1 MSADPSDTIHL
12 TPFFRP
18 RGVAV
23 VGASTDPTKLGYGL
37 ARNLVQSNYQGVVHF
52 VNPKGGSLLGRPM
65 YPTMAQVPDPV
76 DLAIILIPARF
87 IPQALH
93 ECGQRGLKAVIIG
106 SGGFRETGTEGAALE
121 AECLEVV
128 RSYGMRLIGPNC
140 IGLLDTHLPMDATF
154 LPPPGP
160 LPGDVAFISH
170 SGAICAAVIDWAR
183 GQSFGLSRLVSLGNQ
198 ADVNETDVLAPVAA
212 DPFTRVLTLYLE
224 GVQDGR
230 RFVAEAGR
238 LTRLKPIIALKVGRY
253 ASGQRAVASHTGA
266 LAGQESAFNAAFRR
280 AGVIRADTSE
290 EMFDWARALAWCP
303 PPKGRGVAV
312 LTNAG
317 GPGVT
322 AADAL
327 ESNGMYLAEF
337 TEATCAAMQAILP
350 SAASLHNPVD
360 MLASASPEQYA
371 RCLAILLEDPGVQ
384 SVLVILPP
392 PPMFTAGAVAKALI
406 PVIYSSAKP
415 VVIALMG
422 ERLIQEAVE
431 HFRAARVAEY
441 RFPER
446 AASALAVLAQRA
458 EYLERSEQQ
467 PLVCQDVDKS
477 QARAILHPYAI
488 ALSEANGASKNLEP
502 RFLPQETAHALLQA
516 YGIATPPSRLARSP
530 QEAVQLAR
538 QVGLPVALKV
548 VAPNIPHKSD
558 VNGVLLNLFSE
569 QEVLQGY
576 QQIVANVQA
585 AFPQADGFTAFPA
598 GIAEHQS
605 SGVLVQRMITGGQEV
620 IVGAIQDAQFG
631 PLVMFGSGGVEVEGL
646 KDVAFALAPMT
657 EEEAEHLLNSTWAGR
672 RLSGFRNLQ
681 PADRQAV
688 LQVLRRLAQLAAD
701 FPQLAEIE
709 INPLLVLPE
718 GGAFAVDVRASLI
731 ADRDRSKLLPSTR
744 TG

>member
-1 MSADPSDTIHL
+1 MSANSL
-12 TPFFRP
+12 TPFFAP

-23 VGASTDPTKLGYGL
+23 IGASQDPTKLGYGL
-37 ARNLVQSNYQGVVHF
+37 ARNLVQSNFQGVVHF

-65 YPTMAQVPDPV
+65 YAQIGEVPDPV
-76 DLAIILIPARF
+76 DLAIVLIPVAY
-87 IPQALH
+87 IPKALQ
-93 ECGQRGLKAVIIG
+93 ECGERGIRAAIVG
-106 SGGFRETGTEGAALE
+106 SGGFRETGPEGAAREKEILNI
-121 AECLEVV
+121 AKN
-128 RSYGMRLIGPNC
+128 YGMRLLGPNC
-140 IGLLDTHLPMDATF
+140 IGLLDTHLPIDATF

-183 GQSFGLSRLVSLGNQ
+183 GQGFGLSRLVSLGNQ

-224 GVQDGR
+224 GVSNGR
-230 RFVAEAGR
+230 NFVAEAGQV
-238 LTRLKPIIALKVGRY
+238 TRQKPIIALKVGRFT
-253 ASGQRAVASHTGA
+253 SGQRAVASHTGA

-303 PPKGRGVAV
+303 PPRGRSVAI

-327 ESNGMYLAEF
+327 EANDMHLSELSEN
-337 TEATCAAMQAILP
+337 TQAALQAILP
-350 SAASLHNPVD
+350 PAASLNNPVD

-371 RCLAILLEDPGVQ
+371 QCLRILLDDPGVD
-384 SVLVILPP
+384 SALVILPP

-406 PVIYSSAKP
+406 PIIHSATKP

-458 EYLERSEQQ
+458 EYLQRVQEPPQTCCE
-467 PLVCQDVDKS
+467 VDRPA
-477 QARAILHPYAI
+477 ARLIL
-488 ALSEANGASKNLEP
+488 EAQTPGL
-502 RFLPQETAHALLQA
+502 FLPKEAANRLLAA
-516 YGIATPPSRLARSP
+516 YGIPTPASELASSAE
-530 QEAVQLAR
+530 EAAQIAVKM
-538 QVGLPVALKV
+538 GFPVALKV
-548 VAPNIPHKSD
+548 ASPDIPHKSD
-558 VNGVLLNLFSE
+558 IGGVSLNLIHAE
-569 QEVLQGY
+569 EVAREF
-576 QQIVANVQA
+576 ANILDNAHSAQPEARILGVQ
-585 AFPQADGFTAFPA
+585 
-598 GIAEHQS
+598 
-605 SGVLVQRMITGGQEV
+605 VQHMIPDGQEV
-620 IVGAIQDAQFG
+620 IVGAVQDLQFG

-646 KDVAFALAPMT
+646 KDVAFGLAPLT
-657 EEEAEHLLNSTWAGR
+657 QEEADHLLNSTWAGR
-672 RLSGFRNLQ
+672 KLSGYRNLQ

-688 LQVLRRLAQLAAD
+688 LEVLLRIAQLSSD
-701 FPQLAEIE
+701 FPQLMEIE
-709 INPLLVLPE
+709 INPLMVLAK
-718 GGAFAVDVRASLI
+718 GQGVFAVDTRIRLA
-731 ADRDRSKLLPSTR
+731 ADYSSDALD
-744 TG
+744 